1 MAGGL
6 PKQSSDFHRLP
17 NARIAIIASMWHAQC
32 VDKMI
37 DRARRELLAIDVKA
51 ENIKVHRVPG
61 SLELPFAARVLFD
74 AEPRLDAIIAFGV
87 ILKGATGHDE
97 TVMQQVVHGFGLVSD
112 RFGKPIVNEVIGVAD
127 ISDAVERSDDTDRNK
142 GLEAVFALSEILH
155 WVELVKRSSAPCGA
169 SFGFGGGKS

>member
-6 PKQSSDFHRLP
+6 PKQSNAFHRLP
-17 NARIAIIASMWHAQC
+17 DARIAIIASMWHAQC

-37 DRARRELLAIDVKA
+37 DRAHRELLAIEVKA

-112 RFGKPIVNEVIGVAD
+112 RFGKPIVNEVIGVSD
-127 ISDAVERSDDTDRNK
+127 ITDAVKRSDESDLNK
-142 GLEAVFALSEILH
+142 GLEAVFAVSEILY
-155 WVELVKRSSAPCGA
+155 WAQSVKKSSSPGTG
-169 SFGFGGGKS
+169 SVGFGGQNS